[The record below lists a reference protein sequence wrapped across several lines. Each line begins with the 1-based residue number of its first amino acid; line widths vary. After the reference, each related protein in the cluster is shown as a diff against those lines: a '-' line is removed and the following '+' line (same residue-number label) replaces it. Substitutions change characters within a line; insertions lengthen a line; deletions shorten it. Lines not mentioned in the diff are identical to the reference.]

1 MNLSLNLN
9 QPNDSFLLENRQDFE
24 IGKNA
29 SWETSQ
35 TTVCY
40 LQAAVWRAKSV
51 ITKTYKLTHFT
62 DKLCSC
68 MDKSYR
74 NEKLFS
80 TTGQI
85 VS

>member
-1 MNLSLNLN
+1 MRHT
-9 QPNDSFLLENRQDFE
+9 NDIHAQKYFTNGEV
-24 IGKNA
+24 I
-29 SWETSQ
+29 
-35 TTVCY
+35 
-40 LQAAVWRAKSV
+40 WRAKSV

-68 MDKSYR
+68 LDKSYR

-80 TTGQI
+80 ATRQI